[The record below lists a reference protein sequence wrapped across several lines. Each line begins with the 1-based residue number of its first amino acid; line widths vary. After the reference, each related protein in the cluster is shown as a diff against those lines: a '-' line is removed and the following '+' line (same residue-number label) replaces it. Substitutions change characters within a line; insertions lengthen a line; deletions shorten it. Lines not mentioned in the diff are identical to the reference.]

1 MIPHWGP
8 PSRLPLLPPVEVALA
23 RPVQAFPDPAGRRL
37 AYEPKFDGHRVLI
50 FRTEDDVLLQAR
62 SGRIVTT
69 AFPDL
74 RDAAEGLPAGT
85 VLDGEVVVWTGG
97 RTDFAAVQKRA
108 AATRARAARLA
119 RELPASYAAFDLLAA
134 GDQDLRPLAYERR
147 RARLVALLEPYGPP
161 LQPVPMTT
169 DPELAATWYDTLP
182 EVGVEGLVI
191 KSLGQPYRA
200 GRHWWKLRHSETREA
215 VVVGVVGP
223 RHHPRSLALVLPG
236 DDDPVVSTPLS
247 PAVRAQ
253 ISAALRG
260 LPAAPEPT
268 AAGPAPT
275 AKDMV
280 GTEISYRPVTPELTV
295 EVRQDSTARHAATTV
310 VRLRGPE

>member
-1 MIPHWGP
+1 
-8 PSRLPLLPPVEVALA
+8 
-23 RPVQAFPDPAGRRL
+23 
-37 AYEPKFDGHRVLI
+37 
-50 FRTEDDVLLQAR
+50 
-62 SGRIVTT
+62 
-69 AFPDL
+69 
-74 RDAAEGLPAGT
+74 LPAGT

-134 GDQDLRPLAYERR
+134 GGEDLRPLAYERR

-182 EVGVEGLVI
+182 ASGIEGLVI

-223 RHHPRSLALVLPG
+223 RYHPRSLALVLPG
-236 DDDPVVSTPLS
+236 ADDPVVSTPLS

-253 ISAALRG
+253 ITAALRG
-260 LPAAPEPT
+260 LPAPAEPPGT
-268 AAGPAPT
+268 EPAPT
-275 AKDMV
+275 AMDMV
-280 GTEISYRPVTPELTV
+280 GTEISYRPVAPELTV
-295 EVRQDSTARHAATTV
+295 EVRRDRTARHAATTV
-310 VRLRGPE
+310 MRLRAPE